1 MHRPV
6 PEERIGEFAA
16 TSRGLSRA
24 DVERQLARYGPNNIL
39 DAPQHPWRDLALDT
53 AKDPMLWFL
62 LGVSALYGVLGQR
75 AESLTLLIS
84 AIPLIGMDAF
94 LHRRTQASTEGLR
107 VRLASRATVVRDAV
121 EIEIPVEQIV
131 PGDLAIVSASEHFPA
146 DGVLVAGEEL
156 QTDESALTGEAY
168 PVRKR
173 AFERLAERV
182 REAGGIEDRHWGF
195 AGTRLLTGRA
205 TLRVVWTGET
215 TLYGEIVRSARLT
228 AHART
233 PLQRAIGQLVRFLL
247 IAAAALC
254 AILAVVRIQ
263 QGFGWVDALVSAM
276 TLAVAALP
284 EEFPVIFTIFLGV
297 GVYRLARQKALV
309 RRAVSVEN
317 IGRVSCICSDKTG
330 TLTLGE
336 LQLVRWVP
344 NAAIAA
350 DSDLRAAAALASRR
364 ESGDPLDVA
373 VFRALDAS
381 PSVAAGFE
389 VLAAFPFTEDRRRET
404 AIARGPTGLQIATKG
419 APETI
424 LSLCAIAEAERH
436 QWAQR
441 AAELAGEGYKVTA
454 CARRFVPGDAWLGGE
469 PDRDFELVGLLAFD
483 DPVREGVPEA
493 IARSRAAG
501 IRILMV
507 TGDHPATAIAVARRL
522 GLGDGDPR
530 VIVGAEL
537 DALLADGQA
546 GALANVDVIARA
558 LPSQK
563 LAIVRAFQADGEI
576 VAVTGDGV
584 NDVPALQAADI
595 GIAMGERATRS
606 AREIAAIVLLD
617 DNFRTIVRAIAEGR
631 QLFDNLRRS
640 FRYLLM
646 IHIPLV
652 MTAALIPLAGFPILY
667 LPIHIVWLELV
678 IHPSAMLAFQDAAA
692 EGSLGDRRDR
702 PYDAFFSRAEWGVI
716 GLVGLL
722 AIALVVYGYLE
733 SLGSPPD
740 VPHARA
746 MALLVLSVAS
756 AGFVSV
762 LSGLRTRVAR
772 WIALATVALAGVLI
786 QVPTLSAHLH
796 MQPLHPRDWWLALG
810 GGAAA
815 CAPLLIAEIVQ
826 QARRARTAARS

>member
-6 PEERIGEFAA
+6 PEERIGEFAG
-16 TSRGLSRA
+16 TSRGLTRVE
-24 DVERQLARYGPNNIL
+24 VERQLARYGPNNIL

-62 LGVSALYGVLGQR
+62 LGVSALYGVLGER
-75 AESLTLLIS
+75 AESVTLLIS

-107 VRLASRATVVRDAV
+107 VRLASRATVIRDAIEV
-121 EIEIPVEQIV
+121 ELPVEEIV

-146 DGVLVAGEEL
+146 DGILVEGEEL
-156 QTDESALTGEAY
+156 QADESALTGEAY

-173 AFERLAERV
+173 PFPAPVDLV
-182 REAGGIEDRHWGF
+182 RAVGGVEDRHWGF

-205 TLRVVWTGET
+205 RLRVVWTGEV
-215 TLYGEIVRSARLT
+215 TLYGEIARSARLS

-233 PLQRAIGQLVRFLL
+233 PLQRAIGQLVRFLV

-254 AILAVVRIQ
+254 AILAIVRIQ

-284 EEFPVIFTIFLGV
+284 EEFPVIFTVFLGV

-330 TLTLGE
+330 TITLGE

-344 NAAIAA
+344 NSAIA
-350 DSDLRAAAALASRR
+350 SEQELRVAAALASRH

-373 VFRALDAS
+373 VFRAIDAGPIAV
-381 PSVAAGFE
+381 PSFE
-389 VLAAFPFTEDRRRET
+389 VFAAFPFTEDRRRET
-404 AIARGPTGLQIATKG
+404 AIARTPEGLQIATKG

-424 LSLCAIAEAERH
+424 LSLCELSESERNR
-436 QWAQR
+436 WTQR
-441 AAELAGEGYKVTA
+441 ADSLAVEGYKVTA
-454 CARRFVPGDAWLGGE
+454 CATRFVPGDVWLGGE
-469 PDRDFELVGLLAFD
+469 PDRDFALVGLLAFE
-483 DPVREGVPEA
+483 DPVREGVPDA
-493 IARSRAAG
+493 IARSRASG
-501 IRILMV
+501 IRVLMV
-507 TGDHPATAIAVARRL
+507 TGDHPGTAIAVARQL
-522 GLGDGDPR
+522 GLGDGTPR
-530 VIVGAEL
+530 VVLGEEL
-537 DALLADGQA
+537 DALLSDGRP
-546 GALANVDVIARA
+546 GALANVDVVARA
-558 LPSQK
+558 IPSQK

-584 NDVPALQAADI
+584 NDVPALQAADV

-631 QLFDNLRRS
+631 QLFDNLKRS

-652 MTAALIPLAGFPILY
+652 MSAALIPLAGYPILY

-678 IHPSAMLAFQDAAA
+678 IHPSAMLAFQDAVPD
-692 EGSLGDRRDR
+692 GSLGDRRDR
-702 PYDAFFSRAEWGVI
+702 PYDIFFSRQEWGVI

-722 AIALVVYGYLE
+722 TIGLVVYGYLE
-733 SLGSPPD
+733 NLGTPTN
-740 VPHARA
+740 VEHARA

-756 AGFVSV
+756 AGFVAV

-772 WIALATVALAGVLI
+772 WIALLTVALAGVLI
-786 QVPTLSAHLH
+786 QTPSLSTRLH
-796 MQPLHPRDWWLALG
+796 MEPLHLGDWWLALG

-815 CAPLLIAEIVQ
+815 CAPMLIAEIVQ
-826 QARRARTAARS
+826 QARGSRVAAPR

>member
-1 MHRPV
+1 MHRPI
-6 PEERIGEFAA
+6 PEDRIGELAEPA
-16 TSRGLSRA
+16 RGLTRA
-24 DVERQLARYGPNNIL
+24 EVERQLARFGPNNIL
-39 DAPQHPWRDLALDT
+39 DAPPHAWRDLALDT

-62 LGVSALYGVLGQR
+62 LVVSALYGLLGAR
-75 AESLTLLIS
+75 TESLTLLIS

-107 VRLASRATVVRDAV
+107 VRLASRAVVIRDAAEV
-121 EIEIPVEQIV
+121 EIPVEEIV
-131 PGDLAIVSASEHFPA
+131 PGDLAIVAASEFFPA
-146 DGVLVAGEEL
+146 DGVLVAGEDL

-173 AFERLAERV
+173 AFARIDDHA
-182 REAGGIEDRHWGF
+182 REIGGIEDPHWGF

-205 TLRVVWTGET
+205 QLRVIWTGEA
-215 TLYGEIVRSARLT
+215 TLYGEIVRSARLST
-228 AHART
+228 HART
-233 PLQRAIGQLVRFLL
+233 PLQRAIGHLVRFLL

-254 AILAVVRIQ
+254 AMLAVVRIR
-263 QGFGWVDALVSAM
+263 QGFGWIDALVSAM

-330 TLTLGE
+330 TITLGE
-336 LQLVRWVP
+336 LRLMQWVP
-344 NAAIAA
+344 NQAIASEA
-350 DSDLRAAAALASRR
+350 DLRATAALASRR

-373 VFRALDAS
+373 VFRALDAG
-381 PSVAAGFE
+381 PTPAARFE
-389 VLAAFPFTEDRRRET
+389 VIAAFPFTEDRRRET
-404 AIARGPTGLQIATKG
+404 AVARTSDGLQVATKG

-424 LSLCAIAEAERH
+424 LSLCAVSESERAH
-436 QWAQR
+436 WTQR
-441 AAELAGEGYKVTA
+441 AATLAGEGYKVTA

-469 PDRDFELVGLLAFD
+469 PDRDFELIGLLAFE

-501 IRILMV
+501 IRVLMV

-537 DALLADGQA
+537 DARIGAGKA
-546 GALANVDVIARA
+546 GALANVDVVARA
-558 LPSQK
+558 VPAQK
-563 LAIVRAFQADGEI
+563 LAIVRAFQTDGEI

-606 AREIAAIVLLD
+606 AREVAAIVLLD

-631 QLFDNLRRS
+631 QLFDNLKRS
-640 FRYLLM
+640 FRYLMM

-652 MTAALIPLAGFPILY
+652 MTAALIPLAGYPILY

-678 IHPSAMLAFQDAAA
+678 IHPSAMLAFQDAAP
-692 EGSLGDRRDR
+692 EGTLLETRDR
-702 PYDAFFSRAEWGVI
+702 PYDAFFSREEWGVI
-716 GLVGLL
+716 GLVGTL
-722 AIALVVYGYLE
+722 AVALVVYGYLVN
-733 SLGSPPD
+733 LGTPPN
-740 VPHARA
+740 VPHARS
-746 MALLVLSVAS
+746 MALLVLSVTS

-772 WIALATVALAGVLI
+772 WIALSTVALAAVLI
-786 QVPTLSAHLH
+786 QVPSLAAHLH
-796 MQPLHPRDWWLALG
+796 MHPLHLRDWWLAAS
-810 GGAAA
+810 GGAVA
-815 CAPLLIAEIVQ
+815 CAPLLIAEIAQ
-826 QARRARTAARS
+826 RARRSRATARQ